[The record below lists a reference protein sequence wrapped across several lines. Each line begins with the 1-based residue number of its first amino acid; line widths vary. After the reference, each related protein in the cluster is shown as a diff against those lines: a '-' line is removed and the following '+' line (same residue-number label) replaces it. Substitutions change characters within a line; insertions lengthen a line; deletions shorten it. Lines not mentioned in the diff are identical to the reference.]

1 VTAQTRHHLASRMYR
16 LVKTIGVVGIG
27 IAGISAMVLVAAHG
41 QMDRS
46 VPSHSPKPEVV
57 ADAAGNLHV
66 TR

>member
-1 VTAQTRHHLASRMYR
+1 MYR